1 MADVL
6 VTVARFT
13 SPHEA
18 HLARGMLET
27 HGIFV
32 ALLDEHIA
40 RTTGSGGG
48 YVGGIRLQVME
59 KDATLAVDLLDLSGT
74 RTDIERPTEDE
85 LLESSTQSVTV
96 DPAAGDERCP
106 LCGAPPRG
114 AVDRAARGLRSLFG
128 GSSSAQDLA
137 CSLCGSPRET

>member
-6 VTVARFT
+6 VTVVRFA

-32 ALLDEHIA
+32 ALLDEHVA
-40 RTTGSGGG
+40 RTTGSSGG
-48 YVGGIRLQVME
+48 YLGGIRLQVRE
-59 KDATLAVDLLDLSGT
+59 QDAALAVDLLDLSGT
-74 RTDIERPTEDE
+74 RTEIERPTNDE
-85 LLESSTQSVTV
+85 LLESSPQSVTV
-96 DPAAGDERCP
+96 GPAAGDERCP

-114 AVDRAARGLRSLFG
+114 AVDRAAGVLRSLFG
-128 GSSSAQDLA
+128 GSSSARELA
-137 CSLCGSPRET
+137 CSLCGRPRET

>member
-6 VTVARFT
+6 VTVARFS

-32 ALLDEHIA
+32 ALLDEHVA
-40 RTTGSGGG
+40 RTIGSGGG
-48 YVGGIRLQVME
+48 YVGGIRLQVRDQ
-59 KDATLAVDLLDLSGT
+59 DATLAGGLLALSGAQT
-74 RTDIERPTEDE
+74 QVERPSEDE
-85 LLESSTQSVTV
+85 FFEGSIGGTGVG
-96 DPAAGDERCP
+96 PAVGDTRCP

-114 AVDRAARGLRSLFG
+114 WFERIASGLGSLLG
-128 GSSSAQDLA
+128 GSSGSQDLA
-137 CSLCGSPRET
+137 CSLCGSPRDI

>member
-6 VTVARFT
+6 VTVARFAA
-13 SPHEA
+13 PHEA

-32 ALLDEHIA
+32 ALLDEHVA

-48 YVGGIRLQVME
+48 YVGGIRLQVTDQ
-59 KDATLAVDLLDLSGT
+59 DATLAVDLLDLSGT
-74 RTDIERPTEDE
+74 RTEIERPSEE
-85 LLESSTQSVTV
+85 ESFEGGIVGTGVG
-96 DPAAGDERCP
+96 PAVGDNRCP

-114 AVDRAARGLRSLFG
+114 LLARFTGGLVSMLG
-128 GSSSAQDLA
+128 GSAGGQDLA
-137 CSLCGSPRET
+137 CSLCGSPREI

>member
-59 KDATLAVDLLDLSGT
+59 QDATLAVNLLDLSGT
-74 RTDIERPTEDE
+74 RTEIERPSEDE
-85 LLESSTQSVTV
+85 LLESGAQTVTMG
-96 DPAAGDERCP
+96 AATGDERCP
-106 LCGAPPRG
+106 RCGAPPRG
-114 AVDRAARGLRSLFG
+114 LLARLTGRLGSLLG
-128 GSSSAQDLA
+128 GSSNNQDLA
-137 CSLCGSPRET
+137 CSLCGSPREI